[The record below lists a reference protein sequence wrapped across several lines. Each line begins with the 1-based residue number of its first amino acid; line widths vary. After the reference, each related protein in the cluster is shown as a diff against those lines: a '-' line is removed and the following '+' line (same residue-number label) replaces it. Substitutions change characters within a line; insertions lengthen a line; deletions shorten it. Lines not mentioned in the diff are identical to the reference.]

1 MLCLGF
7 GLLLTGLVV
16 AAHAAQPEDSFVSAR
31 NLLTIQSVR
40 SNIDQLPP
48 YRFSNNSV
56 EFTSLA
62 DTVPVG
68 LGLSSTSP
76 HPVADP
82 KNEAIWTSSARWQP
96 ISISADGHAS
106 LSPLLLNMSKGEK
119 LAIKLQHHLVWIL
132 WHKAFH

>member
-7 GLLLTGLVV
+7 GLLLAGLVV
-16 AAHAAQPEDSFVSAR
+16 AAHAAQPEDSFVSPR

-40 SNIDQLPP
+40 SNIDQPPP
-48 YRFSNNSV
+48 YRFSASV
-56 EFTSLA
+56 EFTNLA
-62 DTVPVG
+62 DAAPVG

-76 HPVADP
+76 HPVADL

-96 ISISADGHAS
+96 LSISADGHAS
-106 LSPLLLNMSKGEK
+106 LSPLLFNVWKGGK
-119 LAIKLQHHLVWIL
+119 LSIKLQHHLVWIL